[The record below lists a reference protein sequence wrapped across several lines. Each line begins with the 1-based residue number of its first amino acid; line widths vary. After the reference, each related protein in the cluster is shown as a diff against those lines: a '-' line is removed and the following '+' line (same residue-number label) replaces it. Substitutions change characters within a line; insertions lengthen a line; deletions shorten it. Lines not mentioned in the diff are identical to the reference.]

1 MIIIVQNSDSYQNNN
16 NNTEILNCL
25 ARHLT
30 MALLQIEYQI
40 LKQKEDHMANL
51 FQSLLF
57 HIADL

>member
-1 MIIIVQNSDSYQNNN
+1 MIIIVQNSDSYQNN